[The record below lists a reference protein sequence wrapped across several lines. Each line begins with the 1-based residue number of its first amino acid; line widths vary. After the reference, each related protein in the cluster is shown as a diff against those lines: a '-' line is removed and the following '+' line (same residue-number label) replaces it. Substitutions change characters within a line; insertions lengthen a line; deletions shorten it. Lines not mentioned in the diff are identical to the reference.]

1 MQLPFPSPWTEPN
14 TPGKFIV
21 WFRNETTLLVLW
33 QPPYPAG
40 IYTHYKVSITPDDAI
55 QSVLYVEQE
64 GEPPGPAQAAFKG
77 LVPGREYNISVQTV
91 SEDETSSVPTTAR
104 YLTVPERVLNVTFDE
119 AYTTASSFRVQ
130 WKPPS
135 TYSEFDG
142 YQVMLSTSRRIFNV
156 PRNEGDSVYFDY
168 PDVLEAGRT
177 YEVVVKTIADN
188 VNSWPTSGLITLR
201 PRPVRSL
208 GGFLDDRS
216 NALHISWEPAETG
229 RQDSYQIR
237 WVW

>member
-1 MQLPFPSPWTEPN
+1 MDRAQYARQ
-14 TPGKFIV
+14 V
-21 WFRNETTLLVLW
+21 HRLVP
-33 QPPYPAG
+33 QRDDVARAVAAPYPAG

-156 PRNEGDSVYFDY
+156 PRNEGTLCTS
-168 PDVLEAGRT
+168 
-177 YEVVVKTIADN
+177 TIRM
-188 VNSWPTSGLITLR
+188 SWRRDAPT
-201 PRPVRSL
+201 
-208 GGFLDDRS
+208 
-216 NALHISWEPAETG
+216 
-229 RQDSYQIR
+229 R
-237 WVW
+237 WW

>member
-1 MQLPFPSPWTEPN
+1 M
-14 TPGKFIV
+14 
-21 WFRNETTLLVLW
+21 LW